1 MVLLK
6 SQAKV
11 GTSVARPGV
20 HEEIRRILAGL
31 VICATDS
38 CTDSMI
44 LSANARD
51 ALKREMGFGGRF
63 SQTDS
68 QRPALETG
76 RIEKSPREK

>member
-1 MVLLK
+1 
-6 SQAKV
+6 
-11 GTSVARPGV
+11 
-20 HEEIRRILAGL
+20 
-31 VICATDS
+31 
-38 CTDSMI
+38 MI